1 MLNSMRG
8 KGQSKVMWVIMG
20 LLMLGLTG
28 FGIGGIG
35 GGNIRSIGTVGDEPI
50 ETNTY
55 ARAYQNAAGRLN
67 QQAGRTLTAAELENL
82 GVQEQVLD
90 AVVGQAAL
98 NNEAAMRGLSVG
110 DETVRTTILQSTQF
124 QGLDG
129 TFDRENYNFYLER
142 QLGITASEFE
152 TLIRK
157 ENARSLVENTIVSG
171 VSSDFT
177 VPTTLMNFAQQER
190 SFEWAALSEDN
201 LGTPI
206 ATPNDEDLQ
215 AYYDAHAANYL
226 SPLTRNITYAWLNP
240 TDLLDKVAV
249 DEAEIRESYD
259 LQADRFNKVEQRAVD
274 RIIFPTPE
282 DAQSARDR
290 LDAQTAT
297 FSEIVAERGLED
309 ADVDLGEV
317 SRGDLGTAVADLLF
331 GATEPGVVGP
341 VQSDLGPA
349 LFRINAVLAAD
360 STPYEDVRDELRNEL
375 AGESARRLVSD
386 RVTEIDD
393 LLAGGADLEALAK
406 DTEMTLNTIAYFDG
420 SDAAIAGYDEF
431 RAAALDAQQGDFP
444 EVLDLSDGG
453 VFALRLDSI
462 DQPKAI
468 PLDEVREKVTAD
480 WRAEQLNT
488 ALKALAERLKPGLEK
503 GGDLSIMGLNLT
515 PVDGIKRNSY
525 LEQLPPTTVLEAY
538 KLDTGGVTI
547 VDGGDSVV
555 LLRLTDITEFD
566 PDLDGNDV
574 VLERIKGQLDAQISI
589 DMLSYYTDAL
599 QTKAGVQLNRAIISQ
614 INAQVTG
621 F

>member
-55 ARAYQNAAGRLN
+55 ARAYQNAAARLN
-67 QQAGRTLTAAELENL
+67 QQAGRTLTAAELENF
-82 GVQEQVLD
+82 GVQQQVLD

-98 NNEAAMRGLSVG
+98 NNEAATRGLSVG

-129 TFDRENYNFYLER
+129 TFDRESYNFYLER

-157 ENARSLVENTIVSG
+157 ENARALVENTIVSG
-171 VSSDFT
+171 VSGDLT
-177 VPTTLMNFAQQER
+177 VPTTLMKFAQQER
-190 SFEWAALSEDN
+190 SFEWAALGEDN

-206 ATPNDEDLQ
+206 ATPSDEDLQ

-274 RIIFPTPE
+274 RIIFPTTE

-317 SRGDLGTAVADLLF
+317 SRSDLGTAVADLLF

-386 RVTEIDD
+386 RVSEIDD
-393 LLAGGADLEALAK
+393 MLASGADLETLAK
-406 DTEMTLNTIAYFDG
+406 DTEMTLNTVAFFDG
-420 SDAAIAGYDEF
+420 TDAAIAGYDEF

-468 PLDEVREKVTAD
+468 PLEDVREKVAAD
-480 WRAEQLNT
+480 WRADQLNT

-515 PVDGIKRNSY
+515 PVDGIKRNSF
-525 LEQLPPTTVLEAY
+525 LEQLPPTAVLEAY
-538 KLDTGGVTI
+538 KLDKGDVAI

-566 PDLDGNDV
+566 PDLGGNDV

-599 QTKAGVQLNRAIISQ
+599 QAKAGVQLNRAIISQ

>member
-50 ETNTY
+50 DTNTY

-67 QQAGRTLTAAELENL
+67 QQAGRTLTAVELENF

-142 QLGITASEFE
+142 QLGITAGEFE

-171 VSSDFT
+171 VSGDLT

-190 SFEWAALSEDN
+190 SFEWAALVEDN

-206 ATPNDEDLQ
+206 PTPSDEDLQ

-226 SPLTRNITYAWLNP
+226 SPLTRNITFAWLNP

-249 DEAEIRESYD
+249 DEADIRESYD
-259 LQADRFNKVEQRAVD
+259 LQSDRFNKVEQRAVD
-274 RIIFPTPE
+274 RIIFPTTE

-309 ADVDLGEV
+309 ADVDQGEV
-317 SRGDLGTAVADLLF
+317 SRSDLGTAVGDLLF
-331 GATEPGVVGP
+331 AATEPGVVGP

-406 DTEMTLNTIAYFDG
+406 DTEMTLNTIAYFEG
-420 SDAAIAGYDEF
+420 SDAAIAGYEEF
-431 RAAALDAQQGDFP
+431 RAAAMDAQQGDFP

-468 PLDEVREKVTAD
+468 PLDEVLEKVTTD

-525 LEQLPPTTVLEAY
+525 LEQLPPTAVLEAY
-538 KLDTGGVTI
+538 KLAKGDVAI

-555 LLRLTDITEFD
+555 LLRLTNITEFD

-589 DMLSYYTDAL
+589 DMLSYYTNAL
-599 QTKAGVQLNRAIISQ
+599 QTEAGVQLNRAIISQ

>member
-1 MLNSMRG
+1 MLNSMRK
-8 KGQSKVMWVIMG
+8 KGQTKVMWVIMG

-35 GGNIRSIGTVGDEPI
+35 GGNVRAIGTVGDEPI
-50 ETNTY
+50 ELNTY
-55 ARAYQNAAGRLN
+55 ARAYQNASSRLS
-67 QQAGRTLTAAELENL
+67 QQAGRTLTAAELENF

-98 NNEAAMRGLSVG
+98 NNETAKRGLSVG
-110 DETVRTTILQSTQF
+110 DETVRLAVLSSPQF

-129 TFDRENYNFYLER
+129 KFDRESYDFYLER
-142 QLGITASEFE
+142 QLGITAKEFE
-152 TLIRK
+152 TILRK

-171 VSSDFT
+171 VSGDLT
-177 VPTTLMNFAQQER
+177 VPTTLMAFAQQER
-190 SFEWAALSEDN
+190 SFEWAALTEEN
-201 LGTPI
+201 LESPIGT
-206 ATPNDEDLQ
+206 ASDEDLQ
-215 AYYDAHAANYL
+215 AFYDAHAANYL

-240 TDLLDKVAV
+240 IDLLDKVAV
-249 DEAEIRESYD
+249 DEADIRESYD
-259 LQADRFNKVEQRAVD
+259 LQSDRFNKVEQRAVD
-274 RIIFPTPE
+274 RVIFPSTE
-282 DAQSARDR
+282 DAQAARDR

-297 FSEIVAERGLED
+297 FSEIVTERGLED
-309 ADVDLGEV
+309 ADVDMGEV
-317 SRGDLGTAVADLLF
+317 SRTDLGKAAGDLLF
-331 GATEPGVVGP
+331 GAAEPGVVGP
-341 VQSDLGPA
+341 VQTDLGPA

-360 STPYEDVRDELRNEL
+360 STPFEDVRDELRNEL

-393 LLAGGADLEALAK
+393 LLAGGAALEVLAK

-431 RAAALDAQQGDFP
+431 RAAAMTAQEGDFP

-468 PLDEVREKVTAD
+468 PLEEVREKVTAD

-538 KLDTGGVTI
+538 KLAKGGVVV

-555 LLRLTDITEFD
+555 LARLTNITEFD
-566 PDLDGNDV
+566 PDLDGNDT

-589 DMLSYYTDAL
+589 DILSYYTDAL
-599 QTKAGVQLNRAIISQ
+599 QAEAGVQLNRAIINQ
-614 INAQVTG
+614 VNAQVTG

>member
-110 DETVRTTILQSTQF
+110 DETVRTTILQSSQF

-142 QLGITASEFE
+142 QLGINASEFE

>member
-67 QQAGRTLTAAELENL
+67 QQAGRTLTAAELENF

-129 TFDRENYNFYLER
+129 TFDRENYTFYLER

-171 VSSDFT
+171 VSSDLT

-215 AYYDAHAANYL
+215 AYYDTHAANYL

-240 TDLLDKVAV
+240 IDLLDNVAV

-406 DTEMTLNTIAYFDG
+406 NTEMTLNTIAYFDG

-538 KLDTGGVTI
+538 KLDKGGVTI

-599 QTKAGVQLNRAIISQ
+599 QTKAGVQLNRAIITQ